1 MMPRKE
7 FALKA
12 IRNIPGKGMPP
23 KKPEMGDSAIE

>member
-23 KKPEMGDSAIE
+23 KKPETLRLNES